1 MIEELGGRI
10 DLIGK
15 IAVREVDEFIDEV
28 IPPFGI
34 SRQPYALTDDTRSVC
49 DRSRLGQRSEQL
61 VHTAAST
68 G

>member
-1 MIEELGGRI
+1 VIEELGGRI

-34 SRQPYALTDDTRSVC
+34 SRQPYALTDDEIGVAKEPGS
-49 DRSRLGQRSEQL
+49 LGPTVGL
-61 VHTAAST
+61 DWD
-68 G
+68 